1 MDNNLLKKLNSG
13 DIYLVNSRFLK
24 KYDNDISKNYFMNN
38 DFIKYK
44 KQIKDEVNKLYKSYS
59 DISNVNTNIINE
71 NEQYFHHFN
80 MFIKKF
86 INKLKLEEKN
96 LEIQNELN
104 KYSNQIDISNN
115 SDISNNNDIS
125 NNSDISNNFTTLLDK
140 RIFSLENNKMGKNNK
155 FNEFVKITKNSENNK
170 ILPKKRN

>member
-24 KYDNDISKNYFMNN
+24 KYDNDISKNYFTNN

-71 NEQYFHHFN
+71 NEQYLHHFN

-104 KYSNQIDISNN
+104 KYSNQI
-115 SDISNNNDIS
+115 DIS